1 MGASP
6 DVELGVVSVGLLAA
20 SFGHAFA
27 DNVTG
32 TVNGWDAASRTL
44 TLNDMSQ
51 FMSIPKEV
59 AVPNLK
65 AGDPVTV
72 DYYADE
78 DGVQAINAITGNP
91 DAKRLPPPTAK
102 RG

>member
-1 MGASP
+1 MTTRALLIGA
-6 DVELGVVSVGLLAA
+6 GLLAA
-20 SFGHAFA
+20 SFGPALA

-51 FMSIPKEV
+51 FMNIAKEV
-59 AVPNLK
+59 AVPDVR
-65 AGDPVTV
+65 AGDLVTV
-72 DYYADE
+72 DFYADE
-78 DGVQAINAITGNP
+78 DGIQAINAITVNR
-91 DAKRLPPPTAK
+91 DIAKRLPPPTSK